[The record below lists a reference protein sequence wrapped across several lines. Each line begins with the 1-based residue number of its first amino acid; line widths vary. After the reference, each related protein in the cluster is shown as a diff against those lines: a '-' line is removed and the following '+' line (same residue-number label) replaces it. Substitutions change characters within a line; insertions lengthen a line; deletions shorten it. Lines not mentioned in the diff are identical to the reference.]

1 MAEVSL
7 IEQLKREVQNYETF
21 KTEFLQKLSSLEFN
35 ELDAYEQQELEE
47 ELEETAELTLS
58 SFQPKLS
65 PQGYSLAQFT
75 MDWNQIS
82 RAINNIVKS
91 AEKVTSAS
99 SSASSSEVQSAI
111 APAQEKSASASNKA
125 EVEKIL
131 PQEIK
136 DFIVYR
142 RLFDDFN
149 MKEAQIEESFTSFE
163 ETKLSDEEKEALKQS
178 LDELRPFLKTSF
190 LKLPNFM
197 RYLEIKLYKLQPW
210 AEPVTLADVKK
221 NPEAKSSDGD
231 APLPGPSTTPA
242 TPGIG
247 VSVGVAPAPSTSS
260 SLSGP
265 TPSLT
270 GQELSKML
278 HKKELFKTCPP
289 VKRNPLME
297 GDACNEKTDWAIRG
311 KYLKTHEYDCK
322 ISDVTFVN
330 DEDNFAS
337 YATVDVMCE
346 KAGSPTYVV
355 RFKKL
360 FQMKLQTVEKD
371 TEMQK
376 LLDLMNS
383 LEDIG
388 TFVKFAEKKATS
400 PDKVKWCAVNAGAP
414 AIPVISSVQAAGKNL
429 TFVVTRS
436 RDLASNE
443 TKRIVVESNK
453 VRVSPNSQH
462 VVIQTGPQAYSVFEM
477 QPDISKFR
485 LSPVDLEQLQSI
497 IKQNA

>member
-1 MAEVSL
+1 
-7 IEQLKREVQNYETF
+7 
-21 KTEFLQKLSSLEFN
+21 
-35 ELDAYEQQELEE
+35 
-47 ELEETAELTLS
+47 
-58 SFQPKLS
+58 
-65 PQGYSLAQFT
+65 
-75 MDWNQIS
+75 
-82 RAINNIVKS
+82 
-91 AEKVTSAS
+91 
-99 SSASSSEVQSAI
+99 
-111 APAQEKSASASNKA
+111 
-125 EVEKIL
+125 
-131 PQEIK
+131 
-136 DFIVYR
+136 
-142 RLFDDFN
+142 
-149 MKEAQIEESFTSFE
+149 
-163 ETKLSDEEKEALKQS
+163 
-178 LDELRPFLKTSF
+178 
-190 LKLPNFM
+190 
-197 RYLEIKLYKLQPW
+197 
-210 AEPVTLADVKK
+210 
-221 NPEAKSSDGD
+221 
-231 APLPGPSTTPA
+231 
-242 TPGIG
+242 
-247 VSVGVAPAPSTSS
+247 
-260 SLSGP
+260 
-265 TPSLT
+265 
-270 GQELSKML
+270 ML

-360 FQMKLQTVEKD
+360 FQMKLQTAEKD
-371 TEMQK
+371 AEMQK

-400 PDKVKWCAVNAGAP
+400 PDKVKWCAVNSSAP